1 MEIKELTIKNY
12 EEVVTLWESSKG
24 VGLDSDTDPP
34 KGPSRLGVEPRSDE
48 VSFKADTKERIWIYL
63 HRNPGL
69 SFAAF
74 EKGKVIGA
82 VLCGHDG
89 RRGYL
94 HHLTVAETHRNKGTG
109 TALVDKVTSKLRALG
124 IRKCNIFVFADNLA
138 GQEFWERIGWA
149 ERTDLKVL
157 SKDIPP

>member
-1 MEIKELTIKNY
+1 MEIAELTIKNY
-12 EEVVTLWESSKG
+12 EEVLSLWQSSKG
-24 VGLDSDTDPP
+24 VGLDSDTD
-34 KGPSRLGVEPRSDE
+34 
-48 VSFKADTKERIWIYL
+48 TKERIGLYL
-63 HRNPGL
+63 QRNPGL

-94 HHLTVAETHRNKGTG
+94 HHLTVVEAHRNKGIG
-109 TALVDKVTSKLRALG
+109 TALADKVISKLRLLG
-124 IRKCNIFVFADNLA
+124 IRKCNIFVFADNAA
-138 GQEFWERIGWA
+138 GLEFWKRLGWV

-157 SKDIPP
+157 SKSIPP

>member
-1 MEIKELTIKNY
+1 MEIVELSIENY
-12 EEVVTLWESSKG
+12 EGVLTLWESGSG
-24 VGLDSDTDPP
+24 VGLDSD
-34 KGPSRLGVEPRSDE
+34 
-48 VSFKADTKERIWIYL
+48 ADTKERIWIYL

-69 SFAAF
+69 SFGAF

-94 HHLTVAETHRNKGTG
+94 HHLTVAESHRNKGIG
-109 TALVDKVTSKLRALG
+109 TALVDKVTSKLRMLG

-138 GQEFWERIGWA
+138 GQEFWKKNGWA
-149 ERTDLKVL
+149 ERTDLKVM
-157 SKDIPP
+157 SKSIPP

>member
-1 MEIKELTIKNY
+1 MEITELTIKNY
-12 EEVVTLWESSKG
+12 EEVLSLWESSEG
-24 VGLDSDTDPP
+24 VGLDSD
-34 KGPSRLGVEPRSDE
+34 S
-48 VSFKADTKERIWIYL
+48 DTKERIWIYL

-82 VLCGHDG
+82 VLCGQDG

-94 HHLTVAETHRNKGTG
+94 HHLTVAEAHRNKGIG
-109 TALVDKVTSKLRALG
+109 TALVDKVISKLWMLG
-124 IRKCNIFVFADNLA
+124 IRKCNIFVFADNFA
-138 GQEFWERIGWA
+138 GQEFWKKSSWV
-149 ERTDLKVL
+149 ERTDLKVM